1 MAAMAALVKIYFELL
16 FLKWEGQLTRNLVGS
31 IRALTP
37 SIKAYYDS
45 YCASVDVM
53 LNFTYRHY
61 ILYESIYEWILVKS
75 TLYMNYY
82 IECCMIFDMLVEK

>member
-1 MAAMAALVKIYFELL
+1 MYTYSTLFTQALSDPGIQLLNKI
-16 FLKWEGQLTRNLVGS
+16 TRQ
-31 IRALTP
+31 TP
-37 SIKAYYDS
+37 IIKAYNDS
-45 YCASVDVM
+45 YSASVDVM

-61 ILYESIYEWILVKS
+61 ILYESIYEWILIKS